1 VRPVAHSRILR
12 RVSCASSQADGD
24 ALGWWLQYHHTK
36 PHLTPNLPLKE
47 RIMNIRKNFEALFLA
62 AAALGLA
69 ASFAIANERPVEIA
83 ASTAPAIDMATIQTV
98 VVSAPRLAAR

>member
-1 VRPVAHSRILR
+1 MATFI
-12 RVSCASSQADGD
+12 AAI
-24 ALGWWLQYHHTK
+24 
-36 PHLTPNLPLKE
+36 PNLPLKE